1 MSDKQLNLFVANKGL
16 VAATL
21 FKTKESKYFDLY
33 LYLSCIRICIF
44 TSICKFNIVPEE
56 QIDLF
61 VDTFNNALVA
71 VTLFKTKEK
80 LISDSSQNFQLY
92 YIYYTLYH
100 NINIILIVL
109 IFNALVAATLFKAK
123 KYKFLR
129 FFKSC
134 EVLTKLV
141 DRLREAGGRA
151 QQIRRLQLVGKI
163 RMKRQKDKY
172 KEKTMMVGRWWM
184 LELSRW
190 KVASRWKKVNF
201 MSSDCNQ
208 WLQQ

>member
-44 TSICKFNIVPEE
+44 TYICKFNIVPEE
-56 QIDLF
+56 QMDLF

-172 KEKTMMVGRWWM
+172 KEKTMMVGR
-184 LELSRW
+184 
-190 KVASRWKKVNF
+190 
-201 MSSDCNQ
+201 
-208 WLQQ
+208 